1 MVDACLRE
9 RLPSGLLF
17 FRGASG
23 NVAVDAEVLG
33 NSEVLRKL
41 SEDEDQVQLDDPL
54 LLGACLRLAA
64 LPTTPSD
71 LRSWLEAS
79 DLLCADPSPEAL
91 LAAVTRGLRP
101 SLTAARTQLELA
113 ESIHPDVVPLDELI
127 QTRVCLVKTLAESG
141 GIVEAG
147 PSPIPPPA
155 KRQRLANDL
164 AERPSA
170 ALAFRLWTPEAASGV
185 EVLLE
190 ACEFAWD
197 RASATERLSAP
208 CHVHGVI
215 RSALLGLADALETA
229 PMAILQAERLL
240 SFLSREEVRWLVHR
254 AFTVMLSAEQRS
266 EEFFL
271 GADFAAALQRGYKSG
286 LFDLGSLLP
295 LPRRKAREGQWDR
308 FSVFLSP
315 GCAGRRETPVLQVG
329 SIMARCRKR
338 VPWLARLWELQKT
351 RGRACFLAGST
362 LTAALLPTTA
372 RRVNPGDVDVF
383 VEKREELADCL
394 ADLTCAST
402 ECGFEA
408 EVATISASKF
418 RVTLTRGEE
427 EMGVDLY
434 AHPLARVNVYHMSVV
449 RCAFDGECLYC
460 APSAA
465 LALATTV
472 SAEFTMNWKT
482 DKAARVLLRK
492 WRSGLCLLL
501 NAGELRAFV
510 AHLRERPELV
520 ADLAPALRRTVE
532 RLQAF
537 PDEISLQRLRF
548 NTRSSE
554 AGQAHAG
561 RYAEWRFRGAG
572 AA

>member
-1 MVDACLRE
+1 MVDARLRE
-9 RLPSGLLF
+9 CLPSGLLF
-17 FRGASG
+17 LRGAAG
-23 NVAVDAEVLG
+23 NVAVDTEVLG

-41 SEDEDQVQLDDPL
+41 PQDEDQVQLEDPL
-54 LLGACLRLAA
+54 LLSACLRLAA

-71 LRSWLEAS
+71 LRCWLEAS
-79 DLLCADPSPEAL
+79 DILCADPSPEAL
-91 LAAVTRGLRP
+91 LAAVTRGLRQ
-101 SLTAARTQLELA
+101 SLTAPRTHLELA
-113 ESIHPDVVPLDELI
+113 ESILPDAVPLDELI
-127 QTRVCLVKTLAESG
+127 QTRACLVKTLAEPG
-141 GIVEAG
+141 GDAEAR

-155 KRQRLANDL
+155 KRQRLA
-164 AERPSA
+164 ERPSL
-170 ALAFRLWTPEAASGV
+170 ALAFRPWTPEVASDV
-185 EVLLE
+185 EVLFE
-190 ACEFAWD
+190 ACEFAWN
-197 RASATERLSAP
+197 RASAAERLPAP

-240 SFLSREEVRWLVHR
+240 RFLSQEEVRWLVHR
-254 AFTVMLSAEQRS
+254 AFTIMLSAEHRS

-295 LPRRKAREGQWDR
+295 LPRRKARECRQDR
-308 FSVFLSP
+308 FAVFLTP

-329 SIMARCRKR
+329 SIVARCRKR
-338 VPWLARLWELQKT
+338 VPWIDRLWELQKL
-351 RGRACFLAGST
+351 RGGTCFLTGST

-372 RRVNPGDVDVF
+372 LRVTPGDVDIF
-383 VEKREELADCL
+383 VEKNEELAECL
-394 ADLTCAST
+394 ADLTCASM
-402 ECGFEA
+402 ECGFKA

-434 AHPLARVNVYHMSVV
+434 THPLSRVNVYHMSVV
-449 RCAFDGECLYC
+449 RCAFDGERLYC

-472 SAEFTMNWKT
+472 SVEFTMHCKAE
-482 DKAARVLLRK
+482 KAARVLLRK

-520 ADLAPALRRTVE
+520 ADLSPALRRTVE
-532 RLQAF
+532 RLQAH
-537 PDEISLQRLRF
+537 PDEISLHRFRF
-548 NTRSSE
+548 NNRSAE
-554 AGQAHAG
+554 NGEGHAG
-561 RYAEWRFRGAG
+561 RYADWRLRGAG